1 MKELLISGWV
11 AMAWI
16 SAYAARQ
23 YRLLMDQHGR
33 PQTPAR
39 CAVIVPIK
47 GRSGT
52 TDRFLA
58 SLRDQDHPAFR
69 IIFAVESAS
78 DPAVAAIDEAF
89 ASAPGRSETVVAG
102 LAPSC
107 SQKIWN
113 MQAAIGRLRADDELV
128 VFADADVILPAD
140 WLAVLNWAVVDQGQE
155 IVTGYRLIL
164 PTRTSFAEVAA
175 AASNLSVAL
184 APRLTGL
191 TAAWGGTMAMRR
203 TTLDRLDLAR
213 FWAGA
218 LSDDMQLTAAARA
231 SNILVHTNRRILLPS
246 PWSGSLDDLIA
257 FGIRQFRILRLNDAR
272 MHFGILAFLLIPVAG
287 FAAAVADLLAGG
299 WLGPAGLALVMAAGL
314 VRMRLRREIVSE
326 ALRSVPGVADPA
338 RHLDGLL
345 IPFWWPVFLLVAI
358 AGSFGHTIRWAGITY
373 RCDGP
378 KVTAILDRRPASAGG
393 A

>member
-1 MKELLISGWV
+1 MKELLIPGWV
-11 AMAWI
+11 AMAWL
-16 SAYAARQ
+16 STFAAQQ
-23 YRLLMDQHGR
+23 YRLLMAQHGR
-33 PQTPAR
+33 PRKAAR
-39 CAVIVPIK
+39 CVVIVPVK
-47 GRSGT
+47 GRSRT

-78 DPAVAAIDEAF
+78 DPAVAAIGEAF
-89 ASAPGRSETVVAG
+89 ASGAEPIDTVVAG

-107 SQKIWN
+107 GQKVWN
-113 MQAAIGRLRADDELV
+113 MQAAMSRLRDDDELV
-128 VFADADVILPAD
+128 VFADADVILPPD

-164 PTRTSFAEVAA
+164 PTRATFAEVAA

-203 TTLDRLDLAR
+203 TTLGALDLAR
-213 FWAGA
+213 FWDGA

-231 SNILVHTNRRILLPS
+231 KNILVHTNRRILLPS
-246 PWSGSLDDLIA
+246 PWSGSIDDLIA

-272 MHFGILAFLLIPVAG
+272 MHFGILACLLIPVAG
-287 FAAAVADLLAGG
+287 FAAALADAFGGG
-299 WLGPAGLALVMAAGL
+299 WLGPAGLALVIVAGV
-314 VRMRLRREIVSE
+314 VRMRLRRQIVSE
-326 ALRSVPGVADPA
+326 ALRSVPGVADPG

-345 IPFWWPVFLLVAI
+345 IPLWWPVFLLVAI
-358 AGSFGHTIRWAGITY
+358 AGSLGSTIRWAGITY
-373 RCDGP
+373 RCKGP
-378 KVTAILDRRPASAGG
+378 KVTAILDRQPAAPVGS
-393 A
+393 